1 MEESMYNAYS
11 NSNDF
16 DLPALLEPYT
26 KEELYSMVLELAEAD
41 RAIYQVILNRISTD
55 TKWCKL
61 FVHGLAF
68 NTTKQSLMRTF
79 QQYGAVKEAVVLLEQ
94 HDRSKGCGFVIFEN
108 ATSAQWA
115 LSSPVFVDGREV
127 QCDYAFK
134 GNPRKVLLQN
144 QPVISPEQRL
154 AADGRRLFIHD
165 LAWKTTND
173 TLRRAFLKYGDIQEA
188 VVIHDRKTGKSKG
201 FGFVTF
207 FMAESARKAL
217 QEPAKRIDGRNAK
230 VAYAKATKDANVSVT
245 PFQSRSPSPIGGPL
259 PRESSAP
266 MRELEMLNQKRPS
279 LNMNEMSG
287 RSNVSCNGSIGSIAA
302 SVRSHS
308 TSSACTVPSYSM
320 NSTPNQLPMTMFTA
334 NPISSGSWLPGQ
346 LGYPA
351 LITEHSAQGGTP
363 QVTPVLAPM
372 VPHPSFLPLPPHPKS
387 FSIEMPSGQVPMQQ
401 MQFSQELNL
410 QQVQQGAYTLVNVG
424 MLPSVQAVPTMIM
437 QQSNPRKE

>member
-1 MEESMYNAYS
+1 MEESMYNSYS

-41 RAIYQVILNRISTD
+41 HAIYQVILNRMSTD

-108 ATSAQWA
+108 ATSAQRA
-115 LSSPVFVDGREV
+115 LYSPVFVDGREV

-134 GNPRKVLLQN
+134 GNPRKALLQN

-245 PFQSRSPSPIGGPL
+245 PFQSRSPSPI
-259 PRESSAP
+259 ESSV
-266 MRELEMLNQKRPS
+266 RELEMLNQKRPS

-287 RSNVSCNGSIGSIAA
+287 GSNVSSNGSIAA
-302 SVRSHS
+302 SVRSNS

-351 LITEHSAQGGTP
+351 LITEHSAQKSGTP
-363 QVTPVLAPM
+363 QLTPVLAPM

-387 FSIEMPSGQVPMQQ
+387 FSIEMPSGQVQMPQ

-410 QQVQQGAYTLVNVG
+410 QQVQQGAYTLVNMG
-424 MLPSVQAVPTMIM
+424 MIPNVQGVPTMIM